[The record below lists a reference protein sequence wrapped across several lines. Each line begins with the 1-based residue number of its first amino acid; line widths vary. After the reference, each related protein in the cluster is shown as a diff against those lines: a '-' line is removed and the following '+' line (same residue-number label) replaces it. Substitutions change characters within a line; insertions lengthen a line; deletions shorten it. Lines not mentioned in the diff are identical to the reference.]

1 MTDEKK
7 EEEPFF
13 KDEELDEMFNVS
25 FLPMLQEFARRAKE
39 KRCSG
44 KDIAFFNVQMHLQ
57 FSELEKPIT
66 YGNVKDKITLHLRPV
81 PQEDLDKANENALKE
96 DT

>member
-25 FLPMLQEFARRAKE
+25 FLPMLQEFGRRAKE
-39 KRCSG
+39 TRCEG
-44 KDIAFFNVQMHLQ
+44 KEIAYFNVQMHLQ
-57 FSELEKPIT
+57 FSDLENTLT
-66 YGNVKDKITLHLRPV
+66 YSGVKDKITLHLQPV